1 MKKLLMTGSCLLLS
15 LLANN
20 AKAAVLYWDP
30 EGTTTATS
38 ANLAGT
44 WNTTSSQWTTS
55 TTQSSTLTTWSSSDA
70 ACFCAGSSAV
80 SGSFTVTLNSTISC
94 GGLFNGPLA
103 PPGYDVTLANGGSGD
118 IYFNSG
124 ACALAV
130 GGSDGDPFILNVPI
144 SGPGAAALELT
155 AQLYLNVPNT
165 YTGGTYLGY
174 IGSGACESIVNFTNG
189 SFGTGPIY
197 FYECLGGA
205 MVALGQ
211 SAITVPNAV
220 TNWQTNSSLTINIVG
235 NTAGV
240 NFTGPWNLTG
250 GVGPSGAASTNMQLS
265 LSSGGAAN
273 DLVIISGKMV
283 GTNGFNKYGVGML
296 ELTGAN
302 TYGAVGKP
310 LGNTTI
316 SNGWLIAANTTG
328 SATGVSSVVVTN
340 SGATGG
346 GVLTGSGTI
355 SGSVTL
361 DGGGISATNMA
372 GGCAD
377 LTTGAETWGA
387 GSSNIWTINNAT
399 GTAGA
404 ASGWNVLTING
415 ALTIASGVTLDV
427 ESLTSANK
435 QGALASFNNTQA
447 YSWPIATATG
457 GITGAANLTINT
469 GKFANAL
476 GSGQFA
482 LSVSSNTLYL
492 NFLQPATVTVSP
504 TSYAVSSGGTAYINA
519 TATGADLTYAWQLN
533 GGALTADV
541 AGQGT
546 PTLTISP
553 AAMADAGTYTVTVSN
568 PLGPVSASSLLAV
581 VNPPVFSGTP
591 GSGQFTISFSG
602 PVGQTY
608 QVWSTTDL
616 ALTPVTSTWTLVT
629 EGLFTSGINTITDTG
644 ADSTGGEYYCVIIN

>member
-1 MKKLLMTGSCLLLS
+1 MKKLLMIGSCLLLS

-20 AKAAVLYWDP
+20 AKAAVIYWDP
-30 EGTTTATS
+30 EGTSTATT

-44 WNTTSSQWTTS
+44 WNTTSSQWS
-55 TTQSSTLTTWSSSDA
+55 TTNIQVASPTTWVSTDA
-70 ACFCAGSSAV
+70 ACFCAGSTTV
-80 SGSFTVTLNSTISC
+80 SGGFTVTLTSTISC
-94 GGLFNGPLA
+94 AGLFNGPLN
-103 PPGYDVTLANGGSGD
+103 PPGYNVTLANGGGGAINFISGVDALD
-118 IYFNSG
+118 I
-124 ACALAV
+124 
-130 GGSDGDPFILNVPI
+130 GGSDGDPLIVNVPI
-144 SGPGAAALELT
+144 TGPGT
-155 AQLYLNVPNT
+155 ACIEGDDQLYLEAPNT
-165 YTGGTYLGY
+165 YTGGTLLGY
-174 IGSGACESIVNFTNG
+174 TANPYSSIVNFTNG
-189 SFGTGPIY
+189 SFGTGSII
-197 FYECLGGA
+197 FSNASGSA
-205 MVALGQ
+205 MVALG
-211 SAITVPNAV
+211 SAPITIANAFS
-220 TNWQTNSSLTINIVG
+220 NAEPGGFNLNIVG
-235 NTAGV
+235 NSAGV
-240 NFTGPWNLTG
+240 TFSGPWTFTSKLAG
-250 GVGPSGAASTNMQLS
+250 SSPVS

-273 DLVIISGKMV
+273 NLVNLSGIIS

-296 ELTGAN
+296 ELSGAN
-302 TYGAVGKP
+302 TYGIA
-310 LGNTTI
+310 NTLQNSTVV

-328 SATGVSSVVVTN
+328 SATGVSSVIVTN
-340 SGATGG
+340 SGTTGG
-346 GVLTGSGTI
+346 GTLTGSGTI

-361 DGGGISATNMA
+361 HGGGISATNMA
-372 GGCAD
+372 GGCAT
-377 LTTGAETWGA
+377 LTTGAQTWGT

-399 GTAGA
+399 GTAGTT
-404 ASGWNVLTING
+404 SGWDVLTING
-415 ALTIASGVTLDV
+415 ALTIANGVTLYV

-457 GITGAANLTINT
+457 GITGATNLTINT

-553 AAMADAGTYTVTVSN
+553 AANADAGTYTVTVSN
-568 PLGPVSASSLLAV
+568 PLGPVSASSLLTV
-581 VNPPVFSGTP
+581 VNPPVFSGP
-591 GSGQFTISFSG
+591 AGAGQFTMSFSG

-616 ALTPVTSTWTLVT
+616 TLTPVTSTWTLVT
-629 EGLFTSGINTITDTG
+629 QGQFTSGVNTFTDTG
-644 ADSTGGEYYCVIIN
+644 ANSTGGEYYCIIAY